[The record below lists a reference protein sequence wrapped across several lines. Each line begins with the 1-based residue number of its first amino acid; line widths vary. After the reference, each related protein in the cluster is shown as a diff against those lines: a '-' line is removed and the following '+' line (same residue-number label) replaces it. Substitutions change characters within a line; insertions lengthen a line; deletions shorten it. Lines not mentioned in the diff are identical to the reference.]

1 MKEAVQHKILV
12 LGILVIVAGSIS
24 VFLNNASFNPDFSM
38 LDALTGAT
46 RKAHHAESE
55 SVSESSESLWE
66 YTRDDIQLP
75 EEAPYVV
82 EKIATDH
89 ETFYVLKKSDS
100 TEQKEPRIL
109 LSNSENSAY
118 QQAVQSLAG
127 VLRAQGENVQIKEC
141 TETVMLSMAHAEK
154 FDYFLLSEVEQP

>member
-55 SVSESSESLWE
+55 SVSESSEPLWE
-66 YTRDDIQLP
+66 YTLDDIQLP
-75 EEAPYVV
+75 EETPYVV
-82 EKIATDH
+82 EKIATDN
-89 ETFYVLKKSDS
+89 ETFCVLKKLGS
-100 TEQKEPRIL
+100 TEQKKPQIL

-127 VLRAQGENVQIKEC
+127 ALEAQGENVQIKEY

-154 FDYFLLSEVEQP
+154 FDYFLLRGEEQP